1 MNQTYYEGA
10 SMVKMVSRFLAV
22 ILAAVMIFSAGACS
36 QQTVPAA
43 DVAAFKDPETVVYS
57 ERFGYFPVNQIAVV
71 FYDDLNSKK
80 AAGILKQIG
89 GKVVGGLGI
98 INLYQIETNFTTEA
112 ELNAAMEAARV
123 LDGVELVFPNAEIVM
138 DITVEGTPCSP
149 LNDPVFED
157 SQNAREYEIIGL
169 ENASRI
175 IKGSG
180 VNKGKVKMCALDS
193 ALYTGADDAGEFMG
207 NSRVKGPTTDKSNT
221 DRHGQLIAG
230 GLSHGQMV
238 SNVMSGI
245 AGILDDDVEIEVANL
260 FDGKPEYTEIQEN
273 EADITQGV
281 YGGTAYVIKS
291 LVYLK
296 QQVDKGATVIN
307 CSFNHS
313 NLVPENEEIS
323 KAYTKFFKYMQNKKP
338 GVFFVCSAGNEA
350 LSLPPIT

>member
-1 MNQTYYEGA
+1 
-10 SMVKMVSRFLAV
+10 
-22 ILAAVMIFSAGACS
+22 
-36 QQTVPAA
+36 
-43 DVAAFKDPETVVYS
+43 
-57 ERFGYFPVNQIAVV
+57 
-71 FYDDLNSKK
+71 
-80 AAGILKQIG
+80 
-89 GKVVGGLGI
+89 
-98 INLYQIETNFTTEA
+98 
-112 ELNAAMEAARV
+112 
-123 LDGVELVFPNAEIVM
+123 
-138 DITVEGTPCSP
+138 
-149 LNDPVFED
+149 
-157 SQNAREYEIIGL
+157 
-169 ENASRI
+169 
-175 IKGSG
+175 
-180 VNKGKVKMCALDS
+180 
-193 ALYTGADDAGEFMG
+193 MG
-207 NSRVKGPTTDKSNT
+207 NSRVKGPTTDKANT

-307 CSFNHS
+307 CSFNPS